1 MWNEGDRDEEHDSV
15 NSSILSKWYVAN
27 YDIRN
32 PWWKAQ
38 GVKPCR
44 IAEDSYHSCE
54 QENAHGQ
61 HLGPAPATSSKSYS
75 LFRRNQSH
83 ARASISY
90 ILSPMK
96 ALIPLGWVP
105 TQSKYTIG

>member
-27 YDIRN
+27 DDIRS

-61 HLGPAPATSSKSYS
+61 HLGPAPATSSKVLLPLQEKPVTCQGLY
-75 LFRRNQSH
+75 LIH
-83 ARASISY
+83 IISNE
-90 ILSPMK
+90 SPNT
-96 ALIPLGWVP
+96 PRLGSN
-105 TQSKYTIG
+105 SK